1 MHGKGNRVLNGT
13 SDHRAEK
20 QPVEQMVL
28 GKHQHAS
35 ASASTRASFDSMSE
49 KSLNLLPPQGAY
61 NKIIGVDSQ
70 LYTKAN
76 TPQAL
81 EASRNGEVIEIN
93 AEKVTN
99 STSILEKLFSGAV
112 ALNGVGSSNIIEVFL
127 VSLSIFIVYK
137 IFSSGRISSAH
148 ILDSL

>member
-13 SDHRAEK
+13 SDNRAEK
-20 QPVEQMVL
+20 QPVEQIVL
-28 GKHQHAS
+28 GKQHH

-70 LYTKAN
+70 LYIKAN

-112 ALNGVGSSNIIEVFL
+112 ALNGVGSSNIIEVFM

-137 IFSSGRISSAH
+137 IFSSG
-148 ILDSL
+148 